1 MAKKSNLQADFPDI
15 AKQWHPTKNG
25 DITPDMISAK
35 SKEKY
40 WWLGECGHE
49 WQTQVYVRTTNHGC
63 PYCAGKKVLSG
74 FNDLAFVNPEIAAEW
89 HPNKNGD
96 LKPTMVA
103 PSSNKKVWWLGKCG
117 HEWQTTIDRRKRGDG
132 CPICAKELQT
142 SFPEQA
148 LFYYVRQYFEDAT
161 NSDYAAIGA
170 ELDIYIPSKR
180 IAIEYDGFNWHKN
193 SSFEKEKNSLCQEKG
208 IKLIRI
214 REEGLKL
221 YEDCVCIIRRNRTD
235 KASLSLAILQTIEFL
250 DPNIMPDIDIE
261 RDRIDILNHY
271 LSNEKKKS
279 LDSLYPDIAKQWHPT
294 KNGNISPTMV
304 APNSNKKVW
313 WLGKC
318 GHEWQAVIA
327 SRISGNGCPFCNGK
341 KVLIGEND
349 LLTINPILGRE
360 WHPTK
365 NGELSP
371 DMVTPNSHR
380 KVWWL
385 GKCGHEW
392 EDTIAHRSNGRN
404 CPFCSRRKILE
415 GFNDLKT
422 TNPLMA
428 AEWHPT
434 KNGALQPTMVSAY
447 SKKRVWWKCKKG
459 HEWETI
465 IKSRSIRNTRCP
477 YCSGNKIYKSE

>member
-63 PYCAGKKVLSG
+63 PYCAGKKVLRG

-250 DPNIMPDIDIE
+250 DPNSMPDIDIE
-261 RDRIDILNHY
+261 RDRIDILNNY

-304 APNSNKKVW
+304 
-313 WLGKC
+313 
-318 GHEWQAVIA
+318 
-327 SRISGNGCPFCNGK
+327 
-341 KVLIGEND
+341 
-349 LLTINPILGRE
+349 
-360 WHPTK
+360 
-365 NGELSP
+365 
-371 DMVTPNSHR
+371 
-380 KVWWL
+380 
-385 GKCGHEW
+385 
-392 EDTIAHRSNGRN
+392 
-404 CPFCSRRKILE
+404 
-415 GFNDLKT
+415 
-422 TNPLMA
+422 
-428 AEWHPT
+428 
-434 KNGALQPTMVSAY
+434 
-447 SKKRVWWKCKKG
+447 
-459 HEWETI
+459 
-465 IKSRSIRNTRCP
+465 
-477 YCSGNKIYKSE
+477 